1 MDKNYDILKV
11 ITHADGGEDYAKNA
25 TKYPSNET
33 CVGLKG
39 R

>member
-11 ITHADGGEDYAKNA
+11 ITHADGGKEYSKNVS
-25 TKYPSNET
+25 KYLSNEDS
-33 CVGLKG
+33 VAV